1 MPLQTVSLIE
11 LAWELFKCK
20 QSPEEIALKVNKD
33 RATVY
38 RWLAG
43 IKRSGIRRFLYRYR
57 NAKKGRRQRRK
68 TDPII
73 KARIYAIREKYHQCC
88 GEKIQYWM
96 NHDYEVKISVTT
108 IYEILGEKYQ
118 LRSKYKQKNQKRG
131 PVPTADA
138 PRQVIQSDTVDF

>member
-1 MPLQTVSLIE
+1 MSLQTVSLIE
-11 LAWELFKCK
+11 LVWELSKCK
-20 QSPEEIALKVNKD
+20 LKADDIALKINKD

-43 IKRSGIRRFLYRYR
+43 IKRCGFRRFLHKYR
-57 NAKKGRRQRRK
+57 NSKKGRRQRRK

-73 KARIYAIREKYHQCC
+73 KARIYAIRERYHQCC
-88 GEKIQYWM
+88 GEKIQYWLS
-96 NHDYEVKISVTT
+96 HDYGVNISVST
-108 IYEILGEKYQ
+108 IYTILGEKYQ

-138 PRQVIQSDTVDF
+138 PRQVL